1 MEESKMSAKGIIIE
15 KLTVGWLQIIIA
27 AFTFG
32 GAVYTIGSIYDLS
45 VKTRAVQEAALE
57 KYVPIIVRLDRESST
72 TTESMNKL
80 TATLDRFN
88 DNMTVI
94 LTLRKR
100 DDQDKKK
107 LEEKVTSLNREVTEL
122 KIEIKS
128 LKK

>member
-15 KLTVGWLQIIIA
+15 KLTIGWLQIIIA

-45 VKTRAVQEAALE
+45 IKTRAVQEAALE
-57 KYVPIIVRLDRESST
+57 KYVPIIVRLDRESNT